1 MPTKLPDEPP
11 ILSLLTLILRV
22 RWSRLK
28 ERLRSLDGVTVPVLE
43 FGRELRG
50 SDRKDPAI
58 GAPLPPTARAKAAD
72 VRFY

>member
-1 MPTKLPDEPP
+1 MVTAKGKAALAGP
-11 ILSLLTLILRV
+11 
-22 RWSRLK
+22 
-28 ERLRSLDGVTVPVLE
+28 ERYGVTVPVLE